1 MPRVVLE
8 KHYGA
13 AKKAI
18 WAGLAAYNRSV
29 IGTQPGK
36 TVVVSVKDEGAVAG
50 GVVGEVWAGW
60 LFIQLFWLQDALR
73 GRNLGSEALQTLE
86 AEARR
91 LGATQAYVDTFSFQA
106 PDFYRKLGYH
116 EFGRLDGW
124 PLGHSRYWMTKAL

>member
-1 MPRVVLE
+1 MRAVR
-8 KHYGA
+8 GA
-13 AKKAI
+13 GRPI
-18 WAGLAAYNRSV
+18 HEEGLVRR
-29 IGTQPGK
+29 
-36 TVVVSVKDEGAVAG
+36 EGLLFAEPLR

-60 LFIQLFWLQDALR
+60 LFIKLLWLHEALR
-73 GRNLGSEALQTLE
+73 RQDLGSEAVGTLE

-116 EFGRLDGW
+116 EFGRLEGW

>member
-18 WAGLAAYNRSV
+18 WAGLVAYNRSV
-29 IGTQPGK
+29 IGALPGK

-60 LFIQLFWLQDALR
+60 LFIQLFWLQEALR
-73 GRNLGSEALQTLE
+73 GRDLGSEALQTLE

-116 EFGRLDGW
+116 EFGRLEGW

>member
-18 WAGLAAYNRSV
+18 WAGLVAYNRSV
-29 IGTQPGK
+29 IGAQPGK
-36 TVVVSVKDEGAVAG
+36 TVDVTVKDEGAVAG

-60 LFIQLFWLQDALR
+60 LFIQLFWLQEALR
-73 GRNLGSEALQTLE
+73 GRDLGSEALQTLE